1 MTGQVLPN
9 RPASRNSR
17 ISFAKIREVED
28 LPDLLEIQKR
38 SYRVFPTER
47 HPFGK
52 RQNIGLQSILNEVHP
67 IISSANYF

>member
-38 SYRVFPTER
+38 SYRDFLQRDISPD
-47 HPFGK
+47 K
-52 RQNIGLQSILNEVHP
+52 RQNIELQAILNEVYP
-67 IISSANYF
+67 IIGSANYF

>member
-38 SYRVFPTER
+38 AYRDFLQRDIP
-47 HPFGK
+47 PDK
-52 RQNIGLQSILNEVHP
+52 RQNIGLQAILNEVADFFRKCN
-67 IISSANYF
+67 S